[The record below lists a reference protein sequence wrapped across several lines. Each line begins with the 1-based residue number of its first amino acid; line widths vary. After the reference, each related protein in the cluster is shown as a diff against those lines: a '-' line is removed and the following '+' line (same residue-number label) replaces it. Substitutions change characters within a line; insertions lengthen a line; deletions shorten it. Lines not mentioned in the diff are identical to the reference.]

1 MPYCSNCGNKVLDTD
16 KFCNNCGAQVRPV
29 NPPPSMRNTPPPPP
43 PTSTPNRNP
52 PPPPPPSTMNRTPP
66 PPPAYAQPQSYG
78 ETIVTTVSNFQKPKS
93 FGRFDAYIILATA
106 QNLILI
112 QLTNDMVNRSIKEA
126 QEKAKAEGKG
136 FWGQWGAQ
144 LGTSFD
150 YAAKYAGWTKEQV
163 LAEIPDAQII
173 PNQTVSKIELTSS
186 VNSADYGKAVQRND
200 YKLKIYTAGGKY
212 ELESGTLDTK
222 IKVFHSLFPGR
233 FQTNV
238 RF

>member
-106 QNLILI
+106 QNLLLI

-200 YKLKIYTAGGKY
+200 YKLKIYTAGGKL

-238 RF
+238 HF

>member
-16 KFCNNCGAQVRPV
+16 KFCNNCGTPVRPV
-29 NPPPSMRNTPPPPP
+29 NLPPSQRNTPP
-43 PTSTPNRNP
+43 P
-52 PPPPPPSTMNRTPP
+52 PPPPPPSTMSRNPP
-66 PPPAYAQPQSYG
+66 PSPSYAQPQSYG

-126 QEKAKAEGKG
+126 QEKAKTEGKG

-150 YAAKYAGWTKEQV
+150 YAAKYAG
-163 LAEIPDAQII
+163 
-173 PNQTVSKIELTSS
+173 
-186 VNSADYGKAVQRND
+186 
-200 YKLKIYTAGGKY
+200 
-212 ELESGTLDTK
+212 
-222 IKVFHSLFPGR
+222 
-233 FQTNV
+233 
-238 RF
+238 